1 MAIVACLL
9 TRRVVIVSSARPVIG
24 IICCNRKS
32 GTEMAQ
38 SVMNRYAVA
47 TMRYANVSALLIP
60 ALPNDVTVPDV
71 VARLDGVL
79 LTGSPS
85 NVGPARYG
93 DADAGDGPF
102 DDGRDEMMLRVVE
115 CIRGRKPLFG
125 VCRGF
130 QEINVAYGG
139 SLRRDTSLASALLKH
154 HAPEGAGFD
163 AMFDHQHA
171 VRLRQNGLLHR
182 HFGTETLDVNSVHFQ
197 GIGTLG
203 QGLQVEATAPDGLVE
218 AISANEGAPMLAV
231 QWHPEWDAAQNPASQ
246 TFFALFGRAVR
257 GEIL

>member
-9 TRRVVIVSSARPVIG
+9 TRRAVVVSSARPVVG
-24 IICCNRKS
+24 IICCNRTS

-47 TMRYANVSALLIP
+47 AMRYANVSALLIP
-60 ALPNDVTVPDV
+60 ALPEYVTATDV

-85 NVGPARYG
+85 NVSPAHYG
-93 DADAGDGPF
+93 DDADREGPF
-102 DDGRDEMMLRVVE
+102 DAQRDEMMLRVVE
-115 CIRGRKPLFG
+115 CVRGRKPLFG

-139 SLRRDTSLASALLKH
+139 SLRRDTSAASDLLKH
-154 HAPEGAGFD
+154 HAPEGASFD
-163 AMFDHQHA
+163 AMFDHQHS
-171 VRLRQNGLLHR
+171 VKLLQNGILHR

-197 GIGTLG
+197 GIGKLG
-203 QGLQVEATAPDGLVE
+203 QGLQVEATAPDGLIE
-218 AISANEGAPMLAV
+218 AVSANEGAPVLAV
-231 QWHPEWDAAQNPASQ
+231 QWHPEWDAAQNQASQ

-257 GEIL
+257 GETV